1 MVKNGAESESG
12 EIEVGVPQGSVLRPL
27 LFLIY
32 INDLENGIKSL
43 FSIVHDADLTADDLN
58 HNLNICEWSFKM
70 SFNPDLNKQAVE
82 VIFSHKTGQQNIH
95 KIYFNNVE
103 LKRVPEQK
111 HLGLILDLKLSF
123 VRHINEKISIAH
135 QGISEVPCTLFV
147 KTLDQIYK
155 MYVRPHLDFCD
166 LIYDI
171 PVVPPG
177 SANEQ
182 GSSLILPA
190 AITISLFYYAT
201 IIREG

>member
-1 MVKNGAESESG
+1 MVLNPNLVKSKW
-12 EIEVGVPQGSVLRPL
+12 VFPKGSVPGPL

-43 FSIVHDADLTADDLN
+43 FSIVYDADLTADDLN
-58 HNLNICEWSFKM
+58 HNSFKM

-82 VIFSHKTGQQNIH
+82 VIFSHKTGQQNIL

-123 VRHINEKISIAH
+123 VSHINEKISIAH

-166 LIYDI
+166 LIYNI

>member
-1 MVKNGAESESG
+1 
-12 EIEVGVPQGSVLRPL
+12 
-27 LFLIY
+27 
-32 INDLENGIKSL
+32 
-43 FSIVHDADLTADDLN
+43 
-58 HNLNICEWSFKM
+58 M

-82 VIFSHKTGQQNIH
+82 VIFSHKTGQRNIH

-123 VRHINEKISIAH
+123 VSHINEKISIAH

-155 MYVRPHLDFCD
+155 MYVRPHLDLCD

-182 GSSLILPA
+182 GSSLIF
-190 AITISLFYYAT
+190 TCCHYY
-201 IIREG
+201 IIILLCYNKGRLEDSVNHTQVRDCPVI